1 MADTQASVQSITQ
14 TTTQRPEGLVRTRGY
29 PAWLNGCAQKLQAA
43 ASLSD
48 NWDSYGSL
56 RTNSLSLTHANVFL
70 ERLAK
75 TVSVLEPMIA
85 VNAAGNICFEWDK
98 SQWLMTVEVTPRG
111 IANYYYENSGRELE
125 IEGIDKGEYKTI
137 IQYLTGH

>member
-1 MADTQASVQSITQ
+1 MADTQSVVHRIPQ
-14 TTTQRPEGLVRTRGY
+14 TTTQRPEGLVKTRGY
-29 PAWLNGCAQKLQAA
+29 PTWLNGCSQKLQAA
-43 ASLSD
+43 ACLSD

-56 RTNSLSLTHANVFL
+56 RTNSLSLTHAIVFL

-85 VNAAGNICFEWDK
+85 VNAAGNVCFEWDANE
-98 SQWLMTVEVTPRG
+98 WLMTIEINPRG
-111 IANYYYENSGRELE
+111 IANYYYEKNGLELE
-125 IEGIDKGEYKTI
+125 GYDKGEYKTV

>member
-1 MADTQASVQSITQ
+1 MADTQAGLERVSQ

-29 PAWLNGCAQKLQAA
+29 PTWLNNCAQKLQAA

-70 ERLAK
+70 ERVAK
-75 TVSVLEPMIA
+75 IVSVLEPMIA
-85 VNAAGNICFEWDK
+85 VNASGNVCFEWE
-98 SQWLMTVEVTPRG
+98 SNEWLLTVEITPRG
-111 IANYYYENSGRELE
+111 IANYYYENGGRELE
-125 IEGIDKGEYKTI
+125 LEGNDRGMYMAI
-137 IQYLTGH
+137 IQQLTGH